1 VQQLVDVLELAEN
14 LMQWTGLGLNLDTD
28 KGACGANLT
37 QVSTSTRVAPR
48 YFTRERIVLV
58 LKPRFAYLIK
68 LFFHSIKWLVMDLS
82 AGFNS
87 RVIVTCPPVGYL
99 GDLIMEKLC
108 CVASMKASAECRCR
122 LKVGLPLA

>member
-68 LFFHSIKWLVMDLS
+68 LFFHSIK
-82 AGFNS
+82 
-87 RVIVTCPPVGYL
+87 
-99 GDLIMEKLC
+99 
-108 CVASMKASAECRCR
+108 
-122 LKVGLPLA
+122 